1 MSGLNQKAFL
11 IFSGYNQR
19 AVVAF
24 CREATRLK
32 VPFCIFAKSEE
43 DTIFKTIYKEQVYAI
58 RTEKLLLKADLDVC
72 IAKTKTAT
80 NFTDFIILPSSEFLV
95 RFFLENRA
103 YYEHLNCTVPL
114 VSSTLY
120 AKVSDKYSFGKLCE
134 EYGLLIPLEYQK
146 PEHLH
151 YPFVAKPRLYFS
163 NSSAR
168 TLNPYLIL
176 TEADW
181 NEFLNKEETDA
192 FYYQEFITGAC
203 YYLLYY
209 LSNKQNDVCYSQKN
223 LVQQAGGKSMIVA
236 QSSDVHHLPIGKKY
250 VNMLK
255 KEGFEGLIMIELKK
269 KGDEFVMIE
278 ANPRLWG
285 PSQLFVDAGVPIFEA
300 FIKDQGFEIQ
310 INEVSEIKDVMYFWN
325 GGMAEDHK
333 HAKEIAYHEYTPDL
347 LDDNLEKL
355 LACEVYLREDTKDI
369 FYNESKGLC

>member
-1 MSGLNQKAFL
+1 MSGLSQKSFL

-43 DTIFKTIYKEQVYAI
+43 DTILKTIYKEQVYAI

-95 RFFLENRA
+95 RFFLENRS
-103 YYEHLNCTVPL
+103 YYELLNCTIPL

-120 AKVSDKYSFGKLCE
+120 AKVSDKYSFGNLCE
-134 EYGLLIPLEYQK
+134 ANGLLIPMEYEK
-146 PEHLH
+146 PENLL

-163 NSSAR
+163 NSRTR

-181 NEFLNKEETDA
+181 NEFLNKEESEA
-192 FYYQEFITGAC
+192 FYYQEFITGGC

-209 LSNKQNDVCYSQKN
+209 LSNSQQDVCYSQKN

-236 QSSDVHHLPIGKKY
+236 QSSDIHLLPIARHY
-250 VNMLK
+250 LDMLK

-285 PSQLFVDAGVPIFEA
+285 PSQLFVDAGIPIFEC
-300 FIKDQGFEIQ
+300 FMQDQGFEISPSSLSQ
-310 INEVSEIKDVMYFWN
+310 IKDVMYFWH
-325 GGMAEDHK
+325 GGMAEDRK
-333 HAKEIAYHEYTPDL
+333 NGKEIAYHEYSPEL
-347 LDDNLEKL
+347 LDENLEKL
-355 LACEVYLREDTKDI
+355 LACEIYLREDTKDI